1 MWSCKNSKKFNNSL
15 SLNKLSNYNFFDKYL
30 YIKGGDSIFIKK
42 FQGVGIDNTVYL
54 NFIYRSNTDSILFVI
69 EKASLDLRF
78 KYFALK
84 NLPLKRKNI
93 LLSQC
98 FIDSVHSFSE
108 VNFYRL
114 KTYCYKN
121 YNKLNDSKISC
132 ETSPIIKVERF
143 NKNVKYSITNY

>member
-1 MWSCKNSKKFNNSL
+1 MYLIKLIVCFLSLFFIWSCKNSKKFNNSL
-15 SLNKLSNYNFFDKYL
+15 SLNKLSNYNYFDKYL

-84 NLPLKRKNI
+84 
-93 LLSQC
+93 
-98 FIDSVHSFSE
+98 
-108 VNFYRL
+108 
-114 KTYCYKN
+114 
-121 YNKLNDSKISC
+121 KI
-132 ETSPIIKVERF
+132 R
-143 NKNVKYSITNY
+143 